1 MAVLTVAILTM
12 ARRAR
17 YLFPPPA
24 IYPPQV
30 SAPREL
36 SRALAPLKEVAA
48 GVERGVRIR
57 ALTLT
62 RTLTRTRTL
71 TQGVGNVTSAL
82 QRNGLLD
89 ETLIWFQVKLRLR
102 LRARVRARPRGTTD
116 N

>member
-1 MAVLTVAILTM
+1 M

-48 GVERGVRIR
+48 GVERGVRNELDTVERRLAASGAEVDEAQRQGMEKRVQVRYLVI
-57 ALTLT
+57 TLS
-62 RTLTRTRTL
+62 RGKAWRSGSRC
-71 TQGVGNVTSAL
+71 VT
-82 QRNGLLD
+82 
-89 ETLIWFQVKLRLR
+89 
-102 LRARVRARPRGTTD
+102 
-116 N
+116 